1 MSPTTEEHYARRAR
15 LGAPI
20 MRVGIVTSPVLTK
33 ARQMAADRPMEIVCR
48 VVPASVPLEVTMS
61 CYRLAFDSNPGPD
74 QEIRITLKEIIL
86 QVCEKRGVK
95 RNAVLSCR
103 RNQDLVLARHE
114 IMWRAREETLL
125 SLPQIG
131 RGIGGRDHTTVLH
144 GVRRH
149 QERIDAGEVTAP

>member
-1 MSPTTEEHYARRAR
+1 MNPTTEEHYARRAR

-20 MRVGIVTSPVLTK
+20 HRVSFVASPILAK
-33 ARQMAADRPMEIVCR
+33 AREIAADRPKELCYR
-48 VVPASVPLEVTMS
+48 VVPQSVPLEVTMS
-61 CYRLAFDSNPGPD
+61 CYRLAFDSSPGPD

-149 QERIDAGEVTAP
+149 QERIDAGEVAAP

>member
-1 MSPTTEEHYARRAR
+1 MNPTTEEHYARRAR

-20 MRVGIVTSPVLTK
+20 HRVSFVASPILAK
-33 ARQMAADRPMEIVCR
+33 AREIAADRPKELCYR
-48 VVPASVPLEVTMS
+48 VVPQSVPLEVTMS
-61 CYRLAFDSNPGPD
+61 CYRLAFDSSPGPY